1 MLLAVTLVIV
11 FTVFATYHLW
21 QRSPRRTAS
30 LARLPG
36 PRGANWIYGN
46 LLQIF
51 NTGNSRMQEQ
61 WTSQYGATLKY
72 KGWFNA
78 NYLYTVDTKALSHI
92 MHRTSHYHKPG
103 FARFRISEVIGNGL
117 IVAEGDVHRRQ
128 ACVAWFL
135 SFRDLT
141 CGCGDNQRRV
151 LNPAFGPSQLRLFT
165 ELFIEKSIMLR
176 DIWSD
181 AISDNSGCVRVNI
194 FSELARMTLDVMG
207 SAGFG
212 QELNIL
218 RPGAGPSELSKA
230 FQDIFGPPTGKPEL
244 FTLIKY
250 LIPPLRYLPTERTR
264 RISRSKGTLYRIG
277 MQLLTERKA
286 SISSAVRDDKNSTY
300 LNTVEDR
307 DLLTLLLKAN
317 MAADIPPHQ
326 RLSDDE
332 VLAQIPSFLTAG
344 YETTSNG
351 AMWTIYALTQ
361 NPDVERRLME
371 ELSTVRNECPDM
383 DELQALPYLDAVVR
397 ESLRLHAPLPSTLRV
412 AVKDD
417 VIPLNKA
424 FVDNDGNLCDHI
436 EIAAGTTIDVPI
448 LALNRAKS
456 LWGDDAFEFKPERW
470 DSLPQAVNNIHGV
483 WSNIMTFIGGPR
495 ACIGY
500 RFAVLEIKALIFVLL
515 RAFRFE
521 LAVPPDDLITRSTVI
536 RRPLVRSE
544 PDKGIQMPMFIT
556 PRQLRF
562 TA

>member
-1 MLLAVTLVIV
+1 M
-11 FTVFATYHLW
+11 W
-21 QRSPRRTAS
+21 QRSPRRKVS
-30 LARLPG
+30 LDRLPG
-36 PRGANWIYGN
+36 PRGASCIYGN

-61 WTSQYGATLKY
+61 WTSQFGETFKY
-72 KGWFNA
+72 KGWLNA
-78 NYLYTVDTKALSHI
+78 DYLYTVDIKALSHI

-103 FARFRISEVIGNGL
+103 FARFRIAEVIGNGMY
-117 IVAEGDVHRRQ
+117 
-128 ACVAWFL
+128 
-135 SFRDLT
+135 DLT
-141 CGCGDNQRRV
+141 YGPNLLFTLTERKQRRV
-151 LNPAFGPSQLRLFT
+151 MNPTFGPSQLRLFT
-165 ELFIEKSIMLR
+165 QLFMEKSLMLR

-181 AISDNSGCVRVNI
+181 DISDNGGRVRVDI
-194 FSELARMTLDVMG
+194 FSGLAKMTLDVMG
-207 SAGFG
+207 SAALG

-244 FTLIKY
+244 FTLMKY
-250 LIPPLRYLPTERTR
+250 LIPPLRYIPTERTR
-264 RISRSKGTLYRIG
+264 RISRSRRTLYRIG
-277 MQLLTERKA
+277 MQLLTERTA
-286 SISSAVRDDKNSTY
+286 SIRSAVQDDKNRTS
-300 LNTVEDR
+300 LDTVEDR

-317 MAADIPPHQ
+317 MAADIPPNQ

-332 VLAQIPSFLTAG
+332 VLARTFLTAG

-361 NPDVERRLME
+361 APDVERRLME
-371 ELSTVRNECPDM
+371 ELSTVQTECPNM

-412 AVKDD
+412 AVEDD

-424 FVDNDGNLCDHI
+424 FVDNEGILCDHI

-456 LWGDDAFEFKPERW
+456 LWGDDALEFRPERW
-470 DSLPQAVNNIHGV
+470 DSLPQAVNGIPGV

-500 RFAVLEIKALIFVLL
+500 RFAMLEIKALIFVLL

-521 LAVPPDDLITRSTVI
+521 LAVPRDDLITRSTVV

-556 PRQLRF
+556 PRQLQ